1 MTNRIRQH
9 ITAAFGE
16 PPCNAGWLSG
26 AVHRIMKGPDEQK
39 GRIDDTMLEFLQGAA
54 YGLFL
59 TCPPW
64 CLVGL
69 VNPRLAL
76 PTEHPQRW
84 RVLVRYGAV
93 LPFISLLM
101 WLTSLWGG
109 FGPSLWGW
117 LAGLVAIAVGLPLER
132 RWRRWRMRRQ
142 QRRFEAA
149 RRRERA
155 RAESGVVELDP
166 SRPPVGAD
174 ELVQA
179 LCRVKGELLGVERPE
194 LASRVDRLHGRY
206 RHVNEVLESR
216 FEPGELAF
224 ERARSLVEQVSLG
237 AVDDF
242 DAMVDRAKGIRGMD
256 VDYVRSRL
264 AKDAV
269 RLSAEETEALR
280 RRLALIE
287 ETEIALRRLAA
298 RNEAALTALDDAA
311 VTLSRVVTGRPKAAL
326 GAERACDELRRFI
339 EGAERYGQRQQP
351 HSSD

>member
-1 MTNRIRQH
+1 MMNRIWQH
-9 ITAAFGE
+9 ITEAVGE

-26 AVHRIMKGPDEQK
+26 ARHRIMKGPDEQQR
-39 GRIDDTMLEFLQGAA
+39 RIDDTMLEFLQGAA

-64 CLVGL
+64 CLIGL
-69 VNPRLAL
+69 VKPRLAL
-76 PTEHPQRW
+76 PTESPQRW
-84 RVLVRYGAV
+84 HVLVRYGAV
-93 LPFISLLM
+93 LPFISFLM

-117 LAGLVAIAVGLPLER
+117 LAGLVAIAVELPLER
-132 RWRRWRMRRQ
+132 RWRRWRSRRRQ
-142 QRRFEAA
+142 HRHEVAL
-149 RRRERA
+149 RRERA
-155 RAESGVVELDP
+155 RSESGVVELDP
-166 SRPPVGAD
+166 TRPPVGAD
-174 ELVQA
+174 EIVRA
-179 LCRVKGELLGVERPE
+179 LCRVKGELLGVDRPE

-206 RHVNEVLESR
+206 RHVHEILEAR

-224 ERARSLVEQVSLG
+224 ERARSLVGQVSLG

-256 VDYVRSRL
+256 ADYVRRRL
-264 AKDAV
+264 AKDAA

-280 RRLALIE
+280 RRLALLE

-311 VTLSRVVTGRPKAAL
+311 VRLSSVVTGRPKAAL

-339 EGAERYGQRQQP
+339 EGAERYGQRQQSRP
-351 HSSD
+351 SD